1 MKGNGV
7 LPDNSPPNRY
17 ARNQSTLSV
26 QDQKT
31 LTDAHVCIVGLGG
44 LGGAVVEILARLG
57 VGNLTLIDGDI
68 FEESNLNRQLLSTTQ
83 NLGTSKPEAA
93 ADRVRLINPSVFTRV
108 HPMFL
113 KSANAASLIDGAD
126 VVADCLDNLKTRFLL
141 EKVAKAAGIP
151 LVSAAVAGTYGQI
164 TTIFPEDPGFGQI
177 YGPENT
183 VPDRGAEAAL
193 GTLAYTALALA
204 AMACSEIAKVL
215 LNRGNLLRNKLF
227 IMDFMDNILE
237 VLPLSSP

>member
-1 MKGNGV
+1 M
-7 LPDNSPPNRY
+7 PDDGLPNRY
-17 ARNQSTLSV
+17 VRNQGTLTV
-26 QDQKT
+26 HDQKT

-57 VGNLTLIDGDI
+57 VGNLTLIDGDV

-83 NLGTSKPEAA
+83 NLGNSKVEAA
-93 ADRVRLINPSVFTRV
+93 ADRVRLINPSVSTRV
-108 HPMFL
+108 HPAFL
-113 KSANAASLIDGAD
+113 KPANAVSLIAGAD

-141 EKVAKAAGIP
+141 EKAAKSVGIP

-164 TTIFPEDPGFGQI
+164 TTIFPEDAGLGQI
-177 YGPENT
+177 YGLENT

-204 AMACSEIAKVL
+204 AMECSEIAKIL
-215 LNRGNLLRNKLF
+215 LKRGNLLRNKLF
-227 IMDFMDNILE
+227 IMDFMDNIQE
-237 VLPLSSP
+237 VLPLSFP